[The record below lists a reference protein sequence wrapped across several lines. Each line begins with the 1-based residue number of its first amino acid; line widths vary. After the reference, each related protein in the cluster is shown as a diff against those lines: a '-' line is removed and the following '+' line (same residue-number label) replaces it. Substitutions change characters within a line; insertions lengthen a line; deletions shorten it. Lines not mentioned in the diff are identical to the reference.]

1 MRSTIAL
8 DKIDLDCAETV
19 KAKPIG
25 NGSVFITYSN
35 TIKFSVKYLDNSG
48 YIINQRQNNVKE
60 QAVTCF
66 KNWEDPKNLSRLGK
80 LLIKMIY

>member
-19 KAKPIG
+19 KDKPTV

-35 TIKFSVKYLDNSG
+35 TVNFAIEWL
-48 YIINQRQNNVKE
+48 
-60 QAVTCF
+60 
-66 KNWEDPKNLSRLGK
+66 
-80 LLIKMIY
+80 